1 MNKKIYIIGG
11 PGSGKTTL
19 SRRLS
24 KKYNIKEYE
33 LDKVAWDDDTHIKRT
48 DEEAK
53 KLLKEII
60 NKKSWIVE
68 DIGRD
73 KFMEAR
79 DKADI
84 IYYIKQSRLKSYYR
98 VIKRWFK
105 QRFGNEPYN
114 DIPNLAQIKYYISTV
129 NSYYKK
135 EKHRLK
141 TLEPYKDKVIYIKS
155 KQTKSI

>member
-1 MNKKIYIIGG
+1 
-11 PGSGKTTL
+11 
-19 SRRLS
+19 
-24 KKYNIKEYE
+24 
-33 LDKVAWDDDTHIKRT
+33 
-48 DEEAK
+48 
-53 KLLKEII
+53 
-60 NKKSWIVE
+60 
-68 DIGRD
+68 
-73 KFMEAR
+73 MEAR

>member
-1 MNKKIYIIGG
+1 MDKRIYIIG
-11 PGSGKTTL
+11 PVGSGKTTL

-53 KLLKEII
+53 KLLREII

-84 IYYIKQSRLKSYYR
+84 IYYIKLPRIKSYYR

-105 QRFGNEPYN
+105 QKFGKEPYN
-114 DIPNLAQIKYYISTV
+114 DIPNFNQLKYYVSTV

-135 EKHRLK
+135 EKHRLES
-141 TLEPYKDKVIYIKS
+141 LEPYKDKTVYIKS
-155 KQTKSI
+155 KQTRTL